1 GLRVA
6 RRGLGQAAVEAKVV
20 TVLLV
25 GAVELVVDAVAAR
38 VDAAADLRLGGGR
51 VVGVD
56 GPRPDTGRA
65 LAVALLVDPPG
76 PALDVVV
83 VGKLVAGGSVGAAA
97 EGERCDR
104 GDDEYPGLHGSSSW
118 MTSGAETDARRSRA
132 ACRSRGRQPLCQPAD
147 RRNRARRWC

>member
-1 GLRVA
+1 WSCWRGVGWSGGVGLGGGGRGVRLGGRGVVCGLILGGGLGVA

-51 VVGVD
+51 GVGVD
-56 GPRPDTGRA
+56 GPRPDTGRD

-76 PALDVVV
+76 PALVGDVV
-83 VGKLVAGGSVGAAA
+83 GELCARGSVGGRA
-97 EGERCDR
+97 EGERS
-104 GDDEYPGLHGSSSW
+104 Y
-118 MTSGAETDARRSRA
+118 
-132 ACRSRGRQPLCQPAD
+132 
-147 RRNRARRWC
+147 